1 MENWRRHFS
10 RTFGL
15 LSRSF
20 SYLWAFVLVNLLFLC
35 LEFLG
40 SFGLYISAKFFRLF
54 NKLIHIFHGVW
65 TLVSFFVNGFFL
77 HLRKSYNNFR
87 SFSSEKKSQSN
98 NFYRWYLFPLWGL
111 NLKFTTGPHYDN
123 RSKIERRQHR
133 AVSAGTN
140 AIHLFFFFFYWWY
153 TVFLPPIFIY
163 CLSLNSSFHGVHVE
177 MYRKCWKCLNLA
189 KSIKWICTQVLNSQ
203 SVCKWF
209 SFPCI

>member
-20 SYLWAFVLVNLLFLC
+20 SYLLAFVLVNLLFFC

-40 SFGLYISAKFFRLF
+40 SFGLFISAKFCGVFLTS
-54 NKLIHIFHGVW
+54 LIHIFHGVW
-65 TLVSFFVNGFFL
+65 TLASFFVNGFFL
-77 HLRKSYNNFR
+77 HLRKSSNIFR
-87 SFSSEKKSQSN
+87 SFSSEKKSKSN

-111 NLKFTTGPHYDN
+111 NLKFTTGPHYDK

-140 AIHLFFFFFYWWY
+140 AIHLFFFFIGGK
-153 TVFLPPIFIY
+153 L
-163 CLSLNSSFHGVHVE
+163 
-177 MYRKCWKCLNLA
+177 
-189 KSIKWICTQVLNSQ
+189 
-203 SVCKWF
+203 F
-209 SFPCI
+209 SFLRFLSIASPWIQAFTESTLKCTESVKSA